1 MCFFPCLKVSI
12 FHLVSIALLLLL
24 NVVLISHTNL
34 SQSWVSVSLSSSL
47 NFFQEY
53 MLVIPP
59 LRQARIAVILLFILV
74 TLLLLKNNQISF
86 HQSSNFV
93 LSLSNHPRFGTMLLG
108 NSTCLFCIFFGASA
122 INISSVY
129 SIVFSEM
136 SSVIFNNPSLFNNA
150 SILYS
155 QY

>member
-1 MCFFPCLKVSI
+1 
-12 FHLVSIALLLLL
+12 
-24 NVVLISHTNL
+24 
-34 SQSWVSVSLSSSL
+34 
-47 NFFQEY
+47 

-59 LRQARIAVILLFILV
+59 LRQARIAVVLLFILV
-74 TLLLLKNNQISF
+74 TVLLLKNNQISF

-108 NSTCLFCIFFGASA
+108 SSTCLFCIFSGTSA

-155 QY
+155 QYWSVLLSMVYATSILYLPMVNLSVVSVA

>member
-1 MCFFPCLKVSI
+1 
-12 FHLVSIALLLLL
+12 
-24 NVVLISHTNL
+24 
-34 SQSWVSVSLSSSL
+34 
-47 NFFQEY
+47 
-53 MLVIPP
+53 MLVMPP

-74 TLLLLKNNQISF
+74 TLLLLRNNQISF

-108 NSTCLFCIFFGASA
+108 SSTCLFCIFSSASA

-136 SSVIFNNPSLFNNA
+136 SSVIFNSPSLFNNA
-150 SILYS
+150 SISYS
-155 QY
+155 QYWFVLLSMVYTTSILYLLIVNLSIVLVA

>member
-1 MCFFPCLKVSI
+1 
-12 FHLVSIALLLLL
+12 
-24 NVVLISHTNL
+24 
-34 SQSWVSVSLSSSL
+34 
-47 NFFQEY
+47 
-53 MLVIPP
+53 MLVILP
-59 LRQARIAVILLFILV
+59 LRQARIAVIPLFILV

-108 NSTCLFCIFFGASA
+108 SSTCLFCIFFGASA

-136 SSVIFNNPSLFNNA
+136 SSVIFNNPSLFNNTSISYSQYWSVLLSMVYTT
-150 SILYS
+150 SILYLLIVNLS
-155 QY
+155 IVPVA